1 MRGRRAVLV
10 VGALAA
16 AFAGC
21 ETRPRT
27 HTQGSGET
35 STAPG
40 FGENRVLEIDL
51 TSGAPEAIS
60 GGLFRLP
67 ATRTYTGL
75 VRALERSLDETTSAG
90 VFVRMGGQNVDLAQA
105 QELGSVLATFAKKKV
120 PVVCHADGLSNATA
134 ALFLRGCTRRW
145 LSPAGEAETVGIAA
159 QVVYLK
165 GILDRLKIQVDFL
178 HVGKF
183 KSGPE
188 PLTHDGPSP
197 EARESLETTLAS
209 LRDGW
214 LALAPAGKTRD
225 ALEHG
230 PYSPEEAKANGLVD
244 ALGFELEALAD
255 AKKLAKAEATQAV
268 FGPKSGTPSGSDF
281 TEIVR
286 IIAGGDDGVG
296 DRPHIAVVPMQGGI
310 STEAGGPFE
319 SGGISSRAMVKTIRR
334 LAKDAAVKAV
344 VVRIDSPGG
353 SPLASDLIWHELME
367 LRKAKPVVASVGSMA
382 ASGGYYIAC
391 AAQRI
396 FAEPSS
402 IVGSIGVFGGKVVF
416 GPALGE
422 LGVNSV
428 TFPASRAEGAAE
440 RAAYLSPL
448 IAWDEPT
455 RERVRAL
462 MQSIYD
468 LFIQR
473 VALGRKMAEDKVR
486 VSAEGR
492 IWSGPQ
498 GLERGLVDEIGGLQ
512 QALAAAR
519 KLAGLSP
526 NTPATVEGA
535 AEGLLDLL
543 SLDAEADEARVAQ
556 AIARLEAR
564 RLLALDALPAEL
576 RPFAAS
582 LGPLLAGETVVAALP
597 FALTVR

>member
-1 MRGRRAVLV
+1 VRVRRALLAVALGASV
-10 VGALAA
+10 VACHARSRS
-16 AFAGC
+16 
-21 ETRPRT
+21 TS
-27 HTQGSGET
+27 QGSGDT
-35 STAPG
+35 SSAPS

-51 TSGAPEAIS
+51 TGGAPEVSS

-75 VRALERSLDETTSAG
+75 VRSLERSLDEKTSAG
-90 VFVRMGGQNVDLAQA
+90 VFLRLGGQNVDLAQA
-105 QELGSVLATFAKKKV
+105 QELGAMLGEFAKKKI

-134 ALFLRGCTRRW
+134 ALFLKGCTRRW

-165 GILDRLKIQVDFL
+165 GLLDKLKIQVDFL
-178 HVGKF
+178 HVGKY

-188 PLTHDGPSP
+188 PLTNDGPSP
-197 EARESLETTLAS
+197 EAREALETTLAS

-214 LALAPAGKTRD
+214 LSLTPTATRE
-225 ALEHG
+225 ALEQG
-230 PYSPEEAKANGLVD
+230 PYSPEEAKAKGLVD
-244 ALGFELEALAD
+244 ALGYETEALAE
-255 AKKLAKAEATQAV
+255 AKKLAQSDATQAV
-268 FGPKSGTPSGSDF
+268 FGPKSGAGKSSDF
-281 TEIVR
+281 ADIVR
-286 IIAGGDDGVG
+286 MIAGGDDGVG
-296 DRPHIAVVPMQGGI
+296 DRPHVAVVPAQGAI

-319 SGGISSRAMVKTIRR
+319 SGGISSRAMVKTLRR
-334 LAKDAAVKAV
+334 LAKDDAVKAV

-353 SPLASDLIWHELME
+353 SPLASDLIWHELIE
-367 LRKAKPVVASVGSMA
+367 LRKAKPVVASVGGMA

-391 AAQRI
+391 GAQRI

-416 GPALGE
+416 GPALHE
-422 LGVNSV
+422 LGMNSV
-428 TFPASRAEGAAE
+428 TFPASRAPGAGE

-448 IAWDEPT
+448 IPWDDPT

-462 MQSIYD
+462 MQAIYD

-473 VALGRKMAEDKVR
+473 VAAGRKMPEDKVR

-519 KLAGLSP
+519 KLAGLAP

-535 AEGLLDLL
+535 SEGLLDLL
-543 SLDAEADEARVAQ
+543 SLDAEADEARIAE
-556 AIARLEAR
+556 AIGRLEAR
-564 RLLALDALPAEL
+564 RLLALDALPEEL

-597 FALTVR
+597 FALTIR